1 MNRPWLTAL
10 VTVVPALLLLAWGWQ
25 LLRRASRSADW
36 PLAPG
41 TIRESRVVRQG
52 NARSPRV
59 RFDYVAAAR
68 PQVGNRLWVG
78 PRSIAVTGHW
88 ADRVA
93 ERYPV
98 GTEVRV
104 AVDPAHPDYA
114 VIEPGLKLVH
124 WLPFLVGVAM
134 LAGGVIAVVVG
145 A

>member
-1 MNRPWLTAL
+1 MNRSWLTAL

-25 LLRRASRSADW
+25 FIRRARRSADW
-36 PLAPG
+36 PMAPG

-59 RFDYVAAAR
+59 SFDYVAAAR

-78 PRSIAVTGHW
+78 PRSIAVTGDW

-93 ERYPV
+93 GRYPV
-98 GTEVRV
+98 GTAVRV
-104 AVDPAHPDYA
+104 AVDPADPAYA
-114 VIEPGLKLVH
+114 VLEPGLRLLH
-124 WLPFLVGVAM
+124 WLPLLVGLAM
-134 LAGGVIAVVVG
+134 LAGGVVALVVG